1 MARLFKKR
9 NERSDPLISTSI
21 EPAAFI
27 EVPAQEVQ
35 FGFLQA
41 RMSTPETSFMDG
53 AKNFRQRRNLNLH
66 SYNAAAHHKLYNVG
80 LSNDHHSHYSV
91 SGEPIFDIKRDEPGA
106 RRNSGHALLFRPTLA
121 GSVELVCLVN
131 QLKRPR

>member
-1 MARLFKKR
+1 MARLFKKG

-27 EVPAQEVQ
+27 KVPAQEVQ

-41 RMSTPETSFMDG
+41 RTSTPETTFMDG
-53 AKNFRQRRNLNLH
+53 AKNFRQRRNLN
-66 SYNAAAHHKLYNVG
+66 
-80 LSNDHHSHYSV
+80 HHSHYSV

-106 RRNSGHALLFRPTLA
+106 RRNGGHALLFRPALA

-131 QLKRPR
+131 QL